1 MEAFIRPGIG
11 LQNWGSRSNYP
22 ALNVVQTGDTQMSI
36 YVQHDYAQPTAHLR
50 RYSLRLDGFSSVY
63 APYISGSMTT
73 KPFIFTGRTLSLNF
87 TTSAPG
93 YIKVEIQSA
102 ERKPFPGYSLSDAD
116 ELIGNYIEHP
126 ASWRSETDVSTL
138 SNQPIRLHFVMKDA
152 NLYSLQFKP

>member
-22 ALNVVQTGDTQMSI
+22 ALNVVQTGTDEMSI

-50 RYSLRLDGFSSVY
+50 RYSLRLDGFTSIY
-63 APYISGSMTT
+63 APYKSGSMTT
-73 KPFIFTGRTLSLNF
+73 KPFIFKGTKLLLNF
-87 TTSAPG
+87 ATSAPG
-93 YIKVEIQSA
+93 YIKVEIQDSQG
-102 ERKPFPGYSLSDAD
+102 KPIPGYSLSDAE

-126 ASWRSETDVSTL
+126 ASWRSGTDVSPL

-152 NLYSLQFKP
+152 NLYSLQFRP